1 MPKKGVFDHF
11 LKGLFL
17 HENVN
22 NTLDFD
28 YFPTLSLQK
37 VFFKMIVRRWHFG
50 FEIAG
55 GRLG

>member
-1 MPKKGVFDHF
+1 MSKKGVFDHF

-17 HENVN
+17 HGNVN

-28 YFPTLSLQK
+28 FYPTLSLQK
-37 VFFKMIVRRWHFG
+37 VFFKMIVRRWQVG
-50 FEIAG
+50 SGIAR